1 MAINVCRFQPNLF
14 LPVVDRVKR
23 RCPLVTNT
31 LNTDTLMKSLE
42 VTQRL
47 PTVVYDKAAF
57 DAARQNN
64 GI

>member
-1 MAINVCRFQPNLF
+1 
-14 LPVVDRVKR
+14 VKR